1 MTNIEFSNEFD
12 ILYNSI
18 ATSSAPG
25 IDMYEKSVYLTKAQL
40 EIIKNYYNPKGNK
53 YQEGF
58 EQTEKRR
65 RDLEQLVKDFK
76 TTTFDDF
83 SESVLSSK
91 IGKYSKLV
99 KLPEKLF
106 LIVYE
111 SVDFLKCDSGLV
123 TSDTFSTEVKPITH
137 DEYNK
142 KIKNPFKQPGKNK
155 VWRLDLSDKFE
166 SLQSSEENFKIVE
179 LISKDNFT
187 KYKIRY
193 VEYPKP
199 IILKNLNTEFP
210 EEGLTIDGFAGPIE
224 CQLNESIHR
233 EILDRAVELAL
244 GDYKPQNLQTKMQLN
259 LRNE

>member
-1 MTNIEFSNEFD
+1 MTNTEFSNEFD

-25 IDMYEKSVYLTKAQL
+25 IDIYEKSVYLTKAQL

-83 SESVLSSK
+83 TESVLSSK

-111 SVDFLKCDSGLV
+111 SVDFVDCFASKEI
-123 TSDTFSTEVKPITH
+123 FSTEVKPITH

-142 KIKNPFKQPGKNK
+142 
-155 VWRLDLSDKFE
+155 
-166 SLQSSEENFKIVE
+166 
-179 LISKDNFT
+179 
-187 KYKIRY
+187 
-193 VEYPKP
+193 
-199 IILKNLNTEFP
+199 
-210 EEGLTIDGFAGPIE
+210 
-224 CQLNESIHR
+224 
-233 EILDRAVELAL
+233 
-244 GDYKPQNLQTKMQLN
+244 
-259 LRNE
+259 